1 MSSHSRKIKRRKRM
15 SESHENQNENH
26 PAPPR
31 NPSPESIINML
42 NSRLNQKAQ
51 EIRNLEDGDV
61 YKSALLNDMA
71 NENAALTAAIDQ
83 VTAENRTL
91 RERLGIDP
99 LGPIEPVDEESVK
112 AD

>member
-1 MSSHSRKIKRRKRM
+1 M
-15 SESHENQNENH
+15 SESHENQNENK
-26 PAPPR
+26 PVPSR

-61 YKSALLNDMA
+61 YKSALLNDIT
-71 NENAALTAAIDQ
+71 NENAALTAAMDQ
-83 VTAENRTL
+83 IATENRTL

-99 LGPIEPVDEESVK
+99 LGPIDSVDELSPTDPIDEPAK
-112 AD
+112 ID